1 MPVVDA
7 SVVVDWVAPDVDG
20 GPARRLLSELV
31 RNEDTLI
38 GPRLLREEV
47 GNALLTGV
55 RRRRWT
61 GSQADAAYA
70 LLQRLPLG
78 ERDVPADRDRAYD
91 LARRYDEHPLY
102 DLVYVA
108 LAERLQLPLVTADSR
123 LLARVGHL
131 PFVRALD
138 DVVPPA

>member
-7 SVVVDWVAPDVDG
+7 SVVVDWVSPDPAVVE
-20 GPARRLLSELV
+20 GPARRLLGEWAQTRQTV
-31 RNEDTLI
+31 VA
-38 GPRLLREEV
+38 PRLLREEV

-55 RRRRWT
+55 RRRRWS

-70 LLQRLPLG
+70 LLRQLPVA
-78 ERDVPADRDRAYD
+78 ERDSAADRDRAYE

-102 DLVYVA
+102 DMIYVA
-108 LAERLQLPLVTADSR
+108 LAERLRMDLVTADAR

-131 PFVRALD
+131 PFVHPL
-138 DVVPPA
+138 PAA